1 MVICGAAPLG
11 SGTEERVPKLVDHDE
26 RRAELV
32 AAAGRLIAR
41 NGLEAAT
48 VRAIAAEAGCST
60 GVLDHYFADK
70 DDLLLQAL
78 AASHQRIS
86 DRFAR
91 VARGRRGL
99 AAVRALLADNLPTDA
114 SRRDE
119 TRLEVQFWA
128 RSLGDRALLEVQ
140 RREMGAFRRA
150 LGRHL
155 EEAVADGET
164 AAGVDAD
171 DALDRLL
178 ALMDGLSVRAV
189 LEPARLPATRQRTL
203 LDQEVDRLR
212 ASGVPAR

>member
-1 MVICGAAPLG
+1 M
-11 SGTEERVPKLVDHDE
+11 PKLVDHEE
-26 RRAELV
+26 RRADIV

-41 NGLEAAT
+41 HGLEAAT

-78 AASHQRIS
+78 AASHRRIS
-86 DRFAR
+86 GRFPR
-91 VARGRRGL
+91 VTRGRRGL
-99 AAVRALLADNLPTDA
+99 AAVRALLADNLPTES

-128 RSLGDRALLEVQ
+128 RSLGDPALLEVQ
-140 RREMGAFRRA
+140 QREMAAFRRA

-155 EEAVADGET
+155 DEAVADGEV
-164 AAGVDAD
+164 AAGVAAD

-178 ALMDGLSVRAV
+178 AFLDGVSVRAV
-189 LEPARLPATRQRTL
+189 LEPARLPTARQLAL

-212 ASGVPAR
+212 AAAG

>member
-1 MVICGAAPLG
+1 VEVG
-11 SGTEERVPKLVDHDE
+11 VPKLVDHEE
-26 RRAELV
+26 RRADIV

-41 NGLEAAT
+41 HGLEAAT

-60 GVLDHYFADK
+60 GVLDHYFTDK

-78 AASHQRIS
+78 SASHRRIS
-86 DRFAR
+86 SRFTR

-128 RSLGDRALLEVQ
+128 RSLGDPALLEVQ
-140 RREMGAFRRA
+140 RREMAGFRRA

-155 EEAVADGET
+155 DEAVADGEV
-164 AAGVDAD
+164 AAGVAAD

-178 ALMDGLSVRAV
+178 AFLDGVSVRAV
-189 LEPARLPATRQRTL
+189 LEPARLPAARQLAL

-212 ASGVPAR
+212 AAAG

>member
-1 MVICGAAPLG
+1 VEVG
-11 SGTEERVPKLVDHDE
+11 VPKLVDHEE
-26 RRAELV
+26 RRADIV

-41 NGLEAAT
+41 HGLEAAT

-60 GVLDHYFADK
+60 GVLDHYFTDK

-78 AASHQRIS
+78 SASHRRIS
-86 DRFAR
+86 SRFAR

-128 RSLGDRALLEVQ
+128 RSLGDPALLEVQ
-140 RREMGAFRRA
+140 RREMAGFRRA

-155 EEAVADGET
+155 DEAVADGEV
-164 AAGVDAD
+164 AAGVAAD

-178 ALMDGLSVRAV
+178 AFLDGVSVRAV
-189 LEPARLPATRQRTL
+189 LEPARLPAARQLAL

-212 ASGVPAR
+212 AAAG